1 MIKLK
6 ARNSKFAQEKLF
18 DEKLFW
24 MKKIE
29 TFLTK
34 KKIIDTLWI
43 SRCDF
48 IFIRNI
54 WLYLSELW

>member
-34 KKIIDTLWI
+34 KKLLTLCGSQDVI
-43 SRCDF
+43 LF
-48 IFIRNI
+48 
-54 WLYLSELW
+54 L